1 MIQDTD
7 RFKMDLVGGLERVLH
22 GKVKPSTH
30 RFAFTPIRFVLI
42 ADEGHVQVITQC
54 SIRHLYTLSSVSQAQ
69 KESFI
74 AVAKTMERRRCNH
87 HTLDEPL
94 STMDCFSSVIGS
106 KNSDTNKNR
115 YVVASQEEDVRR
127 YCRGI
132 KGVPLVYVKR
142 SVMVMEPMAE
152 SSVNAK
158 AGIERDKFRT
168 GLRRNGLAVRE
179 KRKRVDELGDE
190 RLEGISDPNSIDA
203 QSEERRKKKK
213 IRGVKGPNPLSVK
226 KPRKAK
232 ENKPSGPE
240 IHGAQVQNGPPNV
253 EEEAKVE
260 QSTQPTDI
268 IERPLEAS
276 QNPPTKRKRK
286 RKHASTV
293 LERLEEKVNGS
304 D

>member
-30 RFAFTPIRFVLI
+30 RFAFAPIHHVSI
-42 ADEGHVQVITQC
+42 ADQGHHVQVITQC
-54 SIRHLYTLSSVSQAQ
+54 SIRHLYTLSSVPQAE

-74 AVAKTMERRRCNH
+74 AIAKTMERRRCNH

-94 STMDCFSSVIGS
+94 STIDCFSSVIGS
-106 KNSDTNKNR
+106 KNSDANHNR

-168 GLRRNGLAVRE
+168 GLRRNGLAVRG
-179 KRKRVDELGDE
+179 KRKRVDEPGDE
-190 RLEGISDPNSIDA
+190 GTSDPNSINA
-203 QSEERRKKKK
+203 QSDERRKK
-213 IRGVKGPNPLSVK
+213 RGF
-226 KPRKAK
+226 A
-232 ENKPSGPE
+232 E
-240 IHGAQVQNGPPNV
+240 
-253 EEEAKVE
+253 
-260 QSTQPTDI
+260 
-268 IERPLEAS
+268 
-276 QNPPTKRKRK
+276 
-286 RKHASTV
+286 
-293 LERLEEKVNGS
+293 
-304 D
+304 